1 MLDLDSPFHTPAQ
14 FQQRLTR
21 FIDQWGKR
29 YPSIRGSLPE
39 YKWRYYQQ
47 YLNYPVQL
55 RRMRYTTN
63 WIERFNKEVRKTTQ
77 HVNSFPNPDA
87 ALNLIFM
94 VTKQMEEKPIV
105 YESQVFIPSN
115 KKWRR
120 SYLGSLRHR
129 IIDTTGENRARGEVC
144 LVFRTIHE
152 NPFYLQSHISITCG
166 YNAHSMNA
174 RSIIV
179 LRMTSS

>member
-39 YKWRYYQQ
+39 YQWRYYHQ

-87 ALNLIFM
+87 ALNMIFM
-94 VTKQMEEKPIV
+94 VTKQMEEKT
-105 YESQVFIPSN
+105 YRIPSLQTRN
-115 KKWRR
+115 GEDLIWTPSDTELLTLREKTE
-120 SYLGSLRHR
+120 LGEKYALSFVPFMKIHSIYSRHFNNLR
-129 IIDTTGENRARGEVC
+129 
-144 LVFRTIHE
+144 L
-152 NPFYLQSHISITCG
+152 
-166 YNAHSMNA
+166 
-174 RSIIV
+174 
-179 LRMTSS
+179 

>member
-39 YKWRYYQQ
+39 YQWRYYHQ

-94 VTKQMEEKPIV
+94 VTKQMEEKTYRIPITSF
-105 YESQVFIPSN
+105 Y
-115 KKWRR
+115 
-120 SYLGSLRHR
+120 
-129 IIDTTGENRARGEVC
+129 
-144 LVFRTIHE
+144 
-152 NPFYLQSHISITCG
+152 PFKQEMEKILFGLPQTQNY
-166 YNAHSMNA
+166 
-174 RSIIV
+174 
-179 LRMTSS
+179 

>member
-1 MLDLDSPFHTPAQ
+1 MTSCPASKLHWNKYWPHRCCLVRKARRLTAYVRHQDKAHLIADWHEVLDLDSPFHTPAQ
-14 FQQRLTR
+14 FQRRLTR

-39 YKWRYYQQ
+39 YQWRYYHQ

-63 WIERFNKEVRKTTQ
+63 RIERFNKEVRKTTQ

-94 VTKQMEEKPIV
+94 VTKQMEEKTYRIPIISF
-105 YESQVFIPSN
+105 Y
-115 KKWRR
+115 
-120 SYLGSLRHR
+120 
-129 IIDTTGENRARGEVC
+129 
-144 LVFRTIHE
+144 
-152 NPFYLQSHISITCG
+152 PFKQEMEKILFGLPQTQNY
-166 YNAHSMNA
+166 
-174 RSIIV
+174 
-179 LRMTSS
+179 